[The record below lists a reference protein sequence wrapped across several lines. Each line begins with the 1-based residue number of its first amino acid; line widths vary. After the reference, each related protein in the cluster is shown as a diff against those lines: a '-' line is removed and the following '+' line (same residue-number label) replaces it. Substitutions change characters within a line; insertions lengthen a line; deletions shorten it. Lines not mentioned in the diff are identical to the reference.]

1 MKTRAIDDPI
11 TAELAPGD
19 RRPDVALR
27 PQTFEA
33 YVGQSNV
40 VGNIKVFVGAARAR
54 SEPLCHMLL
63 SGPPGLGKTTLAH
76 LAANAMGVNLV
87 TTSGPAIEK
96 KGDLAGILTGLSEGD
111 VLFIDEIHRLNT
123 VVEENLYPAMEDYR
137 FDIVVG
143 DGPGART
150 VKLPLPPFTL
160 IGATTRTGLL
170 TGPLRTRFGWE
181 ARLSYYSTEELTD
194 VVRRSAQQLGVG
206 IVEEGTWEIARRSRG
221 TPRIANRLLRRVRD
235 FAEYEG
241 IPAITRELAAK
252 ALDQLEIDGAGFG
265 AMDRHYLRLLCD
277 TFKGGPVGV
286 ETLAAALSEQRDTI
300 ESVYEP
306 FLIQQGFIARTAR
319 GRIALEAAF
328 THLGLP
334 MGDRSQGSLL

>member
-1 MKTRAIDDPI
+1 MKSRLTDDPI
-11 TAELAPGD
+11 TAELAPEE

-27 PQTFEA
+27 PRSFAT
-33 YVGQSNV
+33 YVGQQNV

-63 SGPPGLGKTTLAH
+63 SGPPGLGKTTLAY

-87 TTSGPAIEK
+87 TTSGPAIER

-143 DGPGART
+143 DGPSART

-170 TGPLRTRFGWE
+170 TGPLRSRFGWE
-181 ARLSYYSTEELTD
+181 ARLSYYSTAELTD
-194 VVRRSAQQLGVG
+194 VVAQSARQLGVA
-206 IVEEGTWEIARRSRG
+206 IVPEGTWEIARRSRG

-241 IPAITRELAAK
+241 ARAITLELAAK

-265 AMDRHYLRLLCD
+265 AMDRWYLRLLCD

-300 ESVYEP
+300 EYVYEP
-306 FLIQQGFIARTAR
+306 YLIQQGFIARTAR
-319 GRIALEAAF
+319 GRIALEPAF

-334 MGDRSQGSLL
+334 VGDRGQGSLL